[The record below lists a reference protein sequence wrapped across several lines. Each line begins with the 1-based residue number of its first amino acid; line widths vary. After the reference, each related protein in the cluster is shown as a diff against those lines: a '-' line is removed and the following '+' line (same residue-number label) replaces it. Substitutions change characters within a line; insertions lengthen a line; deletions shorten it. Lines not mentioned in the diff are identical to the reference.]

1 MTIVDFYKRL
11 SRILEDCR
19 ERFKDKAESK
29 ELLEKLLEE
38 AKESKLSVNIDPKI
52 LDDDTLM
59 KLDDERSFTEP
70 EPELDSSYEED
81 EDNSYEED
89 EDSSYSY

>member
-29 ELLEKLLEE
+29 ELLEKLLQE

-70 EPELDSSYEED
+70 DYESDSSYEDD
-81 EDNSYEED
+81 EPTNID

>member
-29 ELLEKLLEE
+29 ELLEKLLQE

-70 EPELDSSYEED
+70 DYESDSSYED
-81 EDNSYEED
+81 DGPTNID

>member
-29 ELLEKLLEE
+29 ELLEKLLQE
-38 AKESKLSVNIDPKI
+38 AKESTLSVNIDPKI

-70 EPELDSSYEED
+70 DYESDSSYED
-81 EDNSYEED
+81 DGPTNID